1 MKTKKNYAE
10 SILLS
15 NSMCITTDGKETVFI
30 QAEIGTKAESIESIL
45 SDLGIEF
52 LSYKHTEII
61 EVDDLDCQIV
71 ACMEF
76 FLKIED
82 LKKDCPSFYDQLV
95 GKNKDSQMLRQ
106 YLTDN
111 NLLDGYA
118 LN

>member
-10 SILLS
+10 SVLLS
-15 NSMCITTDGKETVFI
+15 NSMCIITDGKENVFI

-52 LSYKHTEII
+52 LSYKYTKAV
-61 EVDDLDCQIV
+61 EVVELKCQIIS
-71 ACMEF
+71 CIEF
-76 FLKIED
+76 FFKIED
-82 LKKDCPSFYDQLV
+82 LKHVCPSFYERLME
-95 GKNKDSQMLRQ
+95 KNNVSQMVLQ

-111 NLLDGYA
+111 NLLDGYV